1 MITGKKKL
9 ILPILAVM
17 FTSLSWVACGEEK
30 AADTGA
36 VLGGYLDSAYH
47 SKGYRVAMDS
57 IREGSGISKEDFKSL
72 QGFMRQF
79 RDSIQ
84 GHPTYRDLLERAQGL
99 ESMRKGGV
107 DLRLK
112 SMGLHHVQK
121 LVEVRLVM
129 GFTNKADKP
138 LGGFRAEVEWLNA
151 EGKPVAVTPA
161 FSVIGP
167 IAPGDSITGLR
178 MEYVQYKP
186 TGNELNDPRNQARR
200 DTLEAIEEIAKSKNL
215 NAFRLRVLDT
225 HLGNGLTPGQ
235 YWMREKAERE
245 KLDAQPAV
253 KPEMVNLLKW
263 ADKHEDLVAQLGN
276 HASDLTLLVSPVI
289 TDRVEASH
297 GKNLI
302 LDRIQKVK
310 DFFHVQKGVN
320 YSKMV
325 SDVGGKRLVRSD
337 YVDYWNWPMEV
348 RVYTY

>member
-1 MITGKKKL
+1 MNTVKKNYIVPL
-9 ILPILAVM
+9 VALLM
-17 FTSLSWVACGEEK
+17 SSLCWCACGEEK
-30 AADTGA
+30 AADSGPQ
-36 VLGGYLDSAYH
+36 LGGYLDSAYH

-57 IREGSGISKEDFKSL
+57 IREGSGIAKEDFKAL
-72 QGFMRQF
+72 QNFMRQF

-84 GHPTYRDLLERAQGL
+84 GHPTYRELLDRAQGL
-99 ESMRKGGV
+99 EAMRKGGV
-107 DLRLK
+107 EMRVK
-112 SMGLHHVQK
+112 SMSLRHVQK
-121 LVEVRLVM
+121 LVEVRIVM
-129 GFTNKADKP
+129 AFQNVTDKP
-138 LGGFRAEVEWLNA
+138 LGGFRAEVEWLGA
-151 EGKPVAVTPA
+151 DGKVAAVTPS

-167 IAPGDSITGLR
+167 LPPKDSLTDLR
-178 MEYVQYKP
+178 MEYALYKP

-200 DTLEAIEEIAKSKNL
+200 DTLEAIEEIAKTKNL
-215 NAFRLRVLDT
+215 ASFRLRVLDT

-235 YWMREKAERE
+235 YWMRDKAERE

-263 ADKHEDLVAQLGN
+263 ADTHEDLVNGLSN
-276 HASDLTLLVSPVI
+276 HGSDLTLMVSPVI
-289 TDRVEASH
+289 TERVEASH

-337 YVDYWNWPMEV
+337 YVDYWNWPMEI
-348 RVYTY
+348 RVYTF